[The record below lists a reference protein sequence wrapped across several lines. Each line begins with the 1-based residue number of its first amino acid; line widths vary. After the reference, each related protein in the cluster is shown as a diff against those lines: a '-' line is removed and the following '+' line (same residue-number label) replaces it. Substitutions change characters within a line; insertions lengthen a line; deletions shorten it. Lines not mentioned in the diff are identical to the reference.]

1 MVQKDEHSNL
11 SHVDSRGRAK
21 MVDVGEKEATHRRA
35 IATGRV
41 RVSRELIEKIES
53 NTLAKGNLLE
63 VVRLAGIQAGK
74 RTGELIPLC
83 HTLALDHLEVDAWID
98 GGAVQL
104 RAVASAFARTGV
116 EMEALTAVSV
126 AALTVIDMGKA
137 VDRQMVIEE
146 IRLIEK
152 TGGRSGDFRADAQ
165 RSARE

>member
-1 MVQKDEHSNL
+1 MVQKDDHSSF

-41 RVSRELIEKIES
+41 RVSRELIDKIES
-53 NTLAKGNLLE
+53 NALVKGNLLE
-63 VVRLAGIQAGK
+63 VARLAGIQAGK

-83 HTLALDHLEVDAWID
+83 HTLALDHLDVEAWID
-98 GGAVQL
+98 NGVIRL
-104 RAVASAFARTGV
+104 RAVASTFARTGV

-137 VDRQMVIEE
+137 VDPHMVIEDV
-146 IRLIEK
+146 RLIEK
-152 TGGRSGDFRADAQ
+152 AGGRSGDFRADAE